1 MSDPAQWQANNDRYL
16 GAALHWLRL
25 ALLQMARQ
33 NGAEPSMEASHLGL
47 AREKER
53 NEEIAKAAAI
63 MTEAASAEPPPT
75 LVILARRMGLS
86 TFEQE
91 ILLLCAAMEF
101 DTRIP
106 GLCAQAQG
114 DAAKPYP
121 TFALALSLFD
131 QPGWEALSPERPLR
145 YWRLIEINQPPATP
159 LIQSVL
165 RADERIVHYLKG
177 LNQLD
182 DRLTVYLSPF
192 ALSGKEMGLL
202 SEAQQATV
210 ESMVSA
216 FKAGATLGRPSVLQ
230 LLGMDELSKQQ
241 VALQVF
247 SRVGVQGLRLPG
259 ELLPTNAGELESLAR
274 LWQREGMLLP
284 LALYLDAQE
293 LDEGQGSA
301 ENPLRFGRFI
311 ERCGLP
317 VLMATREPRAGLGID
332 APSFIIEKP
341 LPMEQAA
348 IWETVLNGEAGA
360 LTQRLA
366 GQFNLNLPGIHQI
379 ALSINLDNLDSTSQA
394 ERLWQACLCRT
405 RPSLDR
411 LAQRIECKADW
422 NQLVLPEEA
431 YKRLQEIAAQVRQR
445 SQVYDGWG
453 FRRRMSRGLGI
464 SALFAGESG
473 TGKTMAAEV
482 LAGEL
487 QLDLYRID
495 LSAVVSKYIGET
507 EKNLRRIFDAAE
519 DGGVIL
525 LFDEADALF
534 GKRSEVRDSHDRY
547 ANIEVNYLLQ
557 RMEAFG
563 GLAILATNLKSAL
576 DQAFLRRLRFI
587 VSFAFPGKAE
597 RRLIWQRIF
606 PENDAHD
613 QPGTPLDGIDYDH
626 LARFNLTGG
635 SIQNAALN
643 SAFLAAQAGTPVTMP
658 LLFEAVRTEFRKL
671 EKPVNERDFRPE
683 PTDGGLK

>member
-1 MSDPAQWQANNDRYL
+1 MNDLAQWQANNDRYL
-16 GAALHWLRL
+16 GAALSWLRL
-25 ALLQMARQ
+25 ALEQLARQ
-33 NGAEPSMEASHLGL
+33 DGSEPSMETGL
-47 AREKER
+47 SGAVQENEK
-53 NEEIAKAAAI
+53 NEPLE
-63 MTEAASAEPPPT
+63 EAASAMKKAACTEPPPA
-75 LVILARRMGLS
+75 LVILGQRLGLS
-86 TFEQE
+86 NFEQE

-106 GLCAQAQG
+106 GLCAQARG

-121 TFALALSLFD
+121 TFALALALFD
-131 QPGWEALSPERPLR
+131 QPTWEALSPERPLR
-145 YWRLIEINQPPATP
+145 YWHLIEINQPLAVP
-159 LIQSVL
+159 LIQSIV

-182 DRLTVYLSPF
+182 DRLASMLAPF
-192 ALSGKEMGLL
+192 ALSAEESMHL
-202 SEAQQATV
+202 STGQQQTV
-210 ESMVSA
+210 ESLEALFWSDPA
-216 FKAGATLGRPSVLQ
+216 SRPVVQ
-230 LLGMDELSKQQ
+230 LTGVDSISKQQ
-241 VALQVF
+241 VALQLF
-247 SRVGVQGLRLPG
+247 SRLGMQGLRLPA
-259 ELLPTNAGELESLAR
+259 ELLPTKAGELEILVR

-284 LALYLDAQE
+284 LVLYLDTHGLE
-293 LDEGQGSA
+293 EGEGQA
-301 ENPLRFGRFI
+301 EGQIILSRFI

-317 VLMATREPRAGLGID
+317 VLLATREARAGLDID
-332 APSFIIEKP
+332 APSFVIQKP

-348 IWETVLNGEAGA
+348 AWQEVLGKNAGT
-360 LTQRLA
+360 LPQRLA
-366 GQFNLNLPGIHQI
+366 GEFNLNLPTIHRFAPGVRQ
-379 ALSINLDNLDSTSQA
+379 DNQKSDTPLA
-394 ERLWQACLCRT
+394 EQLWQSCLHRS
-405 RPSLDR
+405 RPALDR
-411 LAQRIECKADW
+411 LAQRIHCKADW

-431 YKRLQEIAAQVRQR
+431 HKRLQEIAAQVRQR
-445 SQVYDGWG
+445 IQVYDGWG

-464 SALFAGESG
+464 NALFGGESG

-587 VSFAFPGKAE
+587 VSFVFPGKTE
-597 RRLIWQRIF
+597 RKQIWQRIF

-613 QPGTPLDGIDYDH
+613 QPGTPLDELDYDH

-635 SIQNAALN
+635 SIQNVALN

-683 PTDGGLK
+683 PLEGGTR